1 MNPYEKAGRK
11 KQKVRKS
18 IYQCLSL
25 SQKPAS
31 LLQRILFNPSSK
43 FHALFFRYNVWP
55 HNCLKYSV
63 SVTEFHFESADKYN
77 WNNLDRYICE
87 TEKENSQLNEVVIV
101 TSNVNV
107 FSHHEKSD
115 ITSICVSDTTLQSS
129 PSNYFL
135 SVQWKF
141 ELNHVFLLYNR

>member
-1 MNPYEKAGRK
+1 M
-11 KQKVRKS
+11 
-18 IYQCLSL
+18 
-25 SQKPAS
+25 
-31 LLQRILFNPSSK
+31 
-43 FHALFFRYNVWP
+43 WP

-107 FSHHEKSD
+107 FPIMKKA
-115 ITSICVSDTTLQSS
+115 ILLQSVFQTPPCNHRPPTTS
-129 PSNYFL
+129 FQSSGNSN
-135 SVQWKF
+135 
-141 ELNHVFLLYNR
+141 